1 MKKLFILFL
10 ALGLFCL
17 PAWAVTAQ
25 EKTPAQQPS
34 AEELEKQKTERE
46 TNAYRLL
53 DQVIDE
59 AQSLRLV
66 ENRVRIQ
73 INAADMLW
81 DKNQGRARGLFTMAG
96 EGVAELG
103 RSQANANNNRRQ
115 MMQDGN
121 FTFQGPVGPPNFR
134 NVQLRQELVLTAA
147 RHDAALAYQLLAAT
161 KPPANVQQPTADGRG
176 PRIQQLSDDNL
187 EQTLLGRVA
196 ALDPKLAAQNAEQM
210 LAKGQFP
217 STISEVINQLY
228 KQDAEAADKLADKTV
243 KQIQAANILTKTE
256 VTGLVQSMLR
266 AGPRPAAPASSSS
279 STTAPSSTA
288 PSTGPQPVLGQ
299 AAYVDLLSTV
309 VDAALKASP
318 TAQAA
323 TQRGQQPVRRG
334 LVAGGTGPQTVQQ
347 PTEAQI
353 EQTVARRL
361 LNGLQQTLPM
371 IDQYLPSKAPLVRQK
386 LTEMGM
392 SNNSM
397 TNLAQTF
404 SALQGDPTSDALLQA
419 AQVAPQQMQS
429 RLYQQ
434 AAYKAIDE
442 GDTDRARQ
450 IANDHLQNNA
460 RDVVMQRIDFKEM
473 TKKAESARIEEI
485 RQTVARLQTDNEK
498 LDMLIQVAGDVQK
511 TNQKLA
517 LQVLED
523 ARQIVNRRATSY
535 EQFEQQLKVAHA
547 FSTVDLSRSFEVLDP
562 AISQLNELLSAAA
575 VLSGFEINMF
585 RDGEMSMQNGNGLT
599 STINRFGQEM
609 ATLAKSDFERTETLA
624 GRFQFAEPRIM
635 TRLSI
640 VQGLLGLKPSGGPR
654 VFFGNSGGGD
664 SIVIRQD

>member
-1 MKKLFILFL
+1 
-10 ALGLFCL
+10 
-17 PAWAVTAQ
+17 
-25 EKTPAQQPS
+25 
-34 AEELEKQKTERE
+34 
-46 TNAYRLL
+46 
-53 DQVIDE
+53 
-59 AQSLRLV
+59 
-66 ENRVRIQ
+66 
-73 INAADMLW
+73 
-81 DKNQGRARGLFTMAG
+81 
-96 EGVAELG
+96 
-103 RSQANANNNRRQ
+103 
-115 MMQDGN
+115 
-121 FTFQGPVGPPNFR
+121 
-134 NVQLRQELVLTAA
+134 VLTSA

>member
-266 AGPRPAAPASSSS
+266 AGPRPAAPAASSS

-288 PSTGPQPVLGQ
+288 PGTGPQPVLGQ

>member
-1 MKKLFILFL
+1 MKKPFILIL
-10 ALGLFCL
+10 AIVLFCL
-17 PAWAVTAQ
+17 SAWTATAQ
-25 EKTPAQQPS
+25 EQSPAPAQQPS
-34 AEELEKQKTERE
+34 ADELEKQKTERE

-81 DKNQGRARGLFTMAG
+81 DKNQGRARGLFSMAG
-96 EGVAELG
+96 EGVAELA
-103 RSQANANNNRRQ
+103 RQTNQTNDRRGGQ
-115 MMQDGN
+115 FGN
-121 FTFQGPVGPPNFR
+121 GFAFQQGPPGQPNFR
-134 NVQLRQELVLTAA
+134 YIQLRNDLVLTVA
-147 RHDAALAYQLLAAT
+147 RHDAPLAYQLLAST
-161 KPPANVQQPTADGRG
+161 KAPANTQQTTAEGRG
-176 PRIQQLSDDNL
+176 PRLNLTDDNL

-217 STISEVINQLY
+217 STISEVISQLY

-243 KQIQAANILTKTE
+243 KQIQATNILTKTE

-266 AGPRPAAPASSSS
+266 AGPRSAAAASTSTTSASTSSSS
-279 STTAPSSTA
+279 APT

-309 VDAALKASP
+309 VDAALKATP
-318 TAQAA
+318 AAQSA
-323 TQRGQQPVRRG
+323 QRGAPPVRRG
-334 LVAGGTGPQTVQQ
+334 VTFGTTQQ
-347 PTEAQI
+347 AAQPPTEEQI
-353 EQTVARRL
+353 EQSVARRL

-371 IDQYLPSKAPLVRQK
+371 IDQYLPSKATMVRQK

-392 SNNSM
+392 TPNNTM
-397 TNLAQTF
+397 ANLAQTF
-404 SALQGDPTSDALLQA
+404 SVLQGGEATADVLLQA

-460 RDVVMQRIDFKEM
+460 KDVVMQRIDFKEM
-473 TKKAESARIEEI
+473 SKKAESARIEDI
-485 RQTVARLQTDNEK
+485 RQTVSRLQTDNEK
-498 LDMLIQVAGDVQK
+498 LDLLIQVAGDVQK
-511 TNQKLA
+511 TNPKLA

-523 ARQIVNRRATSY
+523 AKQIVSRRATSY
-535 EQFEQQLKVAHA
+535 DQFEQQLKVAHA
-547 FSTVDLSRSFEVLDP
+547 FSSIDLSRSFEVLDP
-562 AISQLNELLSAAA
+562 AISQLNELLSAAS

-585 RDGEMSMQNGNGLT
+585 RDGEMSIQNGNGLT
-599 STINRFGQEM
+599 STINRFGQE
-609 ATLAKSDFERTETLA
+609 LAVLARSDFERSETLA
-624 GRFQFAEPRIM
+624 GRFQFPEPRIM

-640 VQGLLGLKPSGGPR
+640 VQGLLGVRTTGGPR
-654 VFFGNSGGGD
+654 IAFGTD
-664 SIVIRQD
+664 SVVIRQD